1 MYSQAL
7 PSRVQRKED
16 RKLSSSIKIKGLD
29 KLEKQLKQMQK
40 GAKELSRTKQVSF
53 SELFTT
59 SFMKK
64 YTSFSSMDELLNAG
78 GFKVESQEDFE
89 AIPDTELD
97 RHIAATTKFKNWK
110 DMLNEATTQYAAKK
124 LGF

>member
-1 MYSQAL
+1 M
-7 PSRVQRKED
+7 
-16 RKLSSSIKIKGLD
+16 
-29 KLEKQLKQMQK
+29 
-40 GAKELSRTKQVSF
+40 
-53 SELFTT
+53 
-59 SFMKK
+59 
-64 YTSFSSMDELLNAG
+64 NAG

>member
-1 MYSQAL
+1 M
-7 PSRVQRKED
+7 
-16 RKLSSSIKIKGLD
+16 SSSIKIKGLD

-89 AIPDTELD
+89 AIPDTELCSKKG
-97 RHIAATTKFKNWK
+97 RTLQEIAGYTHF
-110 DMLNEATTQYAAKK
+110 
-124 LGF
+124 

>member
-1 MYSQAL
+1 M
-7 PSRVQRKED
+7 
-16 RKLSSSIKIKGLD
+16 SSSIKIKGLD

-97 RHIAATTKFKNWK
+97 RPIAATTKFKNWK

>member
-1 MYSQAL
+1 M
-7 PSRVQRKED
+7 
-16 RKLSSSIKIKGLD
+16 SSSIKIKGLD

-97 RHIAATTKFKNWK
+97 RHIADTTKFKNWK